1 MMSLTENQ
9 NETIKQVCTERG
21 PINLTITAEGHLDF
35 EEYIKLYGMTIALE
49 IRLLKQLDGA
59 YKP

>member
-1 MMSLTENQ
+1 MMNLHDNQ
-9 NETIKQVCTERG
+9 NEAIKQVCTERG
-21 PINLTITAEGHLDF
+21 PINLTITDEGHLDF

-49 IRLLKQLDGA
+49 IRLLKQLDDA